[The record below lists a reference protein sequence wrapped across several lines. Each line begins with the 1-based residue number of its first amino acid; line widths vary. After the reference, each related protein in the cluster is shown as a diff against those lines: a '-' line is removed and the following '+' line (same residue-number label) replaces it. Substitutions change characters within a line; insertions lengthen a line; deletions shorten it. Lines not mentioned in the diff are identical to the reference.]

1 MCLKSAK
8 NCNFMSKYEIKINK
22 IEEIKEGEKYP
33 DTTEVYSQVYE
44 SVLDKPLE
52 KIIKA
57 VNEIE

>member
-1 MCLKSAK
+1 
-8 NCNFMSKYEIKINK
+8 MSKYEIKINK